1 MVTQVTD
8 DLTTERDNVLRVRE
22 YEIMATPS
30 LVRAIGKLAAV
41 GERAGFTLE
50 EMIQLLDSG
59 VSVETLLELIAQ
71 RLEHQPLE
79 SAQPTNWV
87 M

>member
-1 MVTQVTD
+1 
-8 DLTTERDNVLRVRE
+8 
-22 YEIMATPS
+22 MATPS
-30 LVRAIGKLAAV
+30 LVRAIGKLAAA

-59 VSVETLLELIAQ
+59 LSVEMLLELITV
-71 RLEHQPLE
+71 RLESQPLHLRK
-79 SAQPTNWV
+79 SANWV

>member
-1 MVTQVTD
+1 M
-8 DLTTERDNVLRVRE
+8 E
-22 YEIMATPS
+22 TPS
-30 LVRAIGKLAAV
+30 LVRAIGKLAAA

-59 VSVETLLELIAQ
+59 VSVATLLELITR
-71 RLEHQPLE
+71 RLEAPKPHSPR
-79 SAQPTNWV
+79 PTHWV

>member
-1 MVTQVTD
+1 
-8 DLTTERDNVLRVRE
+8 
-22 YEIMATPS
+22 MATPS
-30 LVRAIGKLAAV
+30 LVRAISKLAAA

-59 VSVETLLELIAQ
+59 VSVQMLLELITW
-71 RLEHQPLE
+71 RLEDQAPL
-79 SAQPTNWV
+79 SPQPTNWV

>member
-1 MVTQVTD
+1 
-8 DLTTERDNVLRVRE
+8 
-22 YEIMATPS
+22 MATPS
-30 LVRAIGKLAAV
+30 LVRAIGKLAAA

-59 VSVETLLELIAQ
+59 VSVATLLELISR
-71 RLEHQPLE
+71 RLEDPAHPSPQH
-79 SAQPTNWV
+79 THGV

>member
-1 MVTQVTD
+1 
-8 DLTTERDNVLRVRE
+8 
-22 YEIMATPS
+22 MATPS
-30 LVRAIGKLAAV
+30 LVIAIGKLAAA

-59 VSVETLLELIAQ
+59 VSVATLLELISR
-71 RLEHQPLE
+71 RLEDPARPSPQRTH
-79 SAQPTNWV
+79 WV

>member
-1 MVTQVTD
+1 
-8 DLTTERDNVLRVRE
+8 
-22 YEIMATPS
+22 MATPS
-30 LVRAIGKLAAV
+30 LVIAIGKLAAA

-59 VSVETLLELIAQ
+59 VSVATLLELITR
-71 RLEHQPLE
+71 RLEDPARPSPQCTH
-79 SAQPTNWV
+79 WV

>member
-1 MVTQVTD
+1 
-8 DLTTERDNVLRVRE
+8 
-22 YEIMATPS
+22 MATPS
-30 LVRAIGKLAAV
+30 LVRAIGKLAAA

-59 VSVETLLELIAQ
+59 VSVATLLELISR
-71 RLEHQPLE
+71 RLEDPPPRPLHR
-79 SAQPTNWV
+79 TNWV

>member
-1 MVTQVTD
+1 
-8 DLTTERDNVLRVRE
+8 
-22 YEIMATPS
+22 MATPS
-30 LVRAIGKLAAV
+30 LVRAIGKLAAA

-59 VSVETLLELIAQ
+59 VSVATLLELITQ
-71 RLEHQPLE
+71 RLEAPPSHSPQPE
-79 SAQPTNWV
+79 NWI

>member
-1 MVTQVTD
+1 
-8 DLTTERDNVLRVRE
+8 
-22 YEIMATPS
+22 MATPS
-30 LVRAIGKLAAV
+30 LVRAIGKLAAA

-59 VSVETLLELIAQ
+59 VSVATLLELISR
-71 RLEHQPLE
+71 RLEDPARPSPQRTH
-79 SAQPTNWV
+79 WV

>member
-1 MVTQVTD
+1 
-8 DLTTERDNVLRVRE
+8 
-22 YEIMATPS
+22 MATPS
-30 LVRAIGKLAAV
+30 LVRAIGKLAAA

-59 VSVETLLELIAQ
+59 VSVETLMELITG
-71 RLEHQPLE
+71 RLEDPPSHSQHR
-79 SAQPTNWV
+79 TNWV

>member
-1 MVTQVTD
+1 
-8 DLTTERDNVLRVRE
+8 
-22 YEIMATPS
+22 MATPS
-30 LVRAIGKLAAV
+30 LVRAIGKLAAA

-59 VSVETLLELIAQ
+59 VSVETLLELISR
-71 RLEHQPLE
+71 RLDPFPPDSPHR
-79 SAQPTNWV
+79 TNWI

>member
-1 MVTQVTD
+1 
-8 DLTTERDNVLRVRE
+8 
-22 YEIMATPS
+22 MATPS
-30 LVRAIGKLAAV
+30 LVRAIGKLAAA

-59 VSVETLLELIAQ
+59 VSVETLLELISR
-71 RLEHQPLE
+71 RLEDPPPRSLHR
-79 SAQPTNWV
+79 TNWI

>member
-1 MVTQVTD
+1 VTQVTD
-8 DLTTERDNVLRVRE
+8 RTNALRENLSRIHRLQ
-22 YEIMATPS
+22 EIMATPS
-30 LVRAIGKLAAV
+30 LVRAISKLAAA

-59 VSVETLLELIAQ
+59 VSVQMLLELITW
-71 RLEHQPLE
+71 RLEEPPPHSPHR
-79 SAQPTNWV
+79 PNWV

>member
-1 MVTQVTD
+1 
-8 DLTTERDNVLRVRE
+8 
-22 YEIMATPS
+22 MATPS
-30 LVRAIGKLAAV
+30 LVIAIGKLAAA

-59 VSVETLLELIAQ
+59 VSVATLLELISR
-71 RLEHQPLE
+71 RLEDLARPSPQRTH
-79 SAQPTNWV
+79 WV